1 MTDPLAPAST
11 GGSDA
16 VARARAAERVWPGYV
31 LDLDGTVYLGGA
43 PLPGAVEAIARLRAL
58 GSRVVFLSN
67 NPLSTPAEYAARLRA
82 MGTPVAD
89 DEVVSSIDALFG
101 YLGRRPPARTLAIC
115 EPLLAGLLADAGYA
129 LTQDPMAADAVVLSW
144 DRGFTY
150 DKLQAAYVA
159 LRNGARLIA
168 TNPDPYCPTPDGGLP
183 DCGALLAAVE
193 VASGVRA
200 EAVVGKPSIH
210 IATAALDRLGL
221 EARHAVMVGDRLLTD
236 VGLARAA
243 GMTAA
248 LVLTGATAIADVPPP
263 PVGPDLVLEGLG
275 QLIPTSLDG
284 SPT

>member
-1 MTDPLAPAST
+1 VTAP
-11 GGSDA
+11 
-16 VARARAAERVWPGYV
+16 ARAADRIWPGYV

-43 PLPGAVEAIARLRAL
+43 PLPGAVEAIARIREL
-58 GSRVVFLSN
+58 GGRFVFLSN
-67 NPLSTPAEYAARLRA
+67 NPLSAPADYAEKLRA
-82 MGTPVAD
+82 MGVPVED
-89 DEVVSSIDALFG
+89 GEVVSSIDALLG
-101 YLGRRPPARTLAIC
+101 YLRARPPRHILAIC
-115 EPLLAGLLADAGYA
+115 EPLLAGMLADAGFTLA
-129 LTQDPMAADAVVLSW
+129 DDPKAADAVVLSW

-150 DKLQAAYVA
+150 DKLHAAYVA

-200 EAVVGKPSIH
+200 EAVVGKPSVH
-210 IATAALDRLGL
+210 IATAALDRLGVD
-221 EARHAVMVGDRLLTD
+221 ARDAVMVGDRVLTD

-263 PVGPDLVLEGLG
+263 PDGPDLVLEGLG
-275 QLIPTSLDG
+275 QLIPLSIDG